1 MTLMISPVSSLE
13 LAIFRH
19 SLPMTF
25 GLSEHAA
32 DGVERYMC
40 IDPDAVRSGMM
51 LGLQGILDEVASNGT
66 ETDKECLH
74 YARRQ

>member
-1 MTLMISPVSSLE
+1 
-13 LAIFRH
+13 
-19 SLPMTF
+19 
-25 GLSEHAA
+25 
-32 DGVERYMC
+32 MC

-51 LGLQGILDEVASNGT
+51 RGLQGIVDEVASNGT